1 MGKRKLTNNQQ
12 RHTQRIQEKRRARA
26 TAEGENI
33 PHSNLGAEQEGLVVT
48 RFGKTVDVED
58 KQGKTVRCK
67 IRQNMGELVCG
78 DKVIWQAENDDSG
91 VICAVIPRHSLL
103 ARPDFQGRKKLIAAN
118 IDQIMITCATQ
129 PELSPGLIDR
139 YLVAAEATGIT
150 PVIVT
155 NKIDLVDEKS
165 RPLLEQQLA
174 IYHQLGY
181 QIIYTSAVIQ
191 HGLDNLIQ
199 QLKDRTSIFVGH
211 SGVGKSSLVK
221 ALFPEQQIRIGEL
234 SEATG
239 KGVHTTTASTLYHL
253 PQGGELIDS
262 PGIREFGLWEIN
274 EAQVAE
280 GFLELRPHLGN
291 CRFRNCRHQ
300 NEPGCAIQ
308 EAARMGDI
316 SQQRLSSFYR
326 IVESLTEK

>member
-1 MGKRKLTNNQQ
+1 MGKRKLTDNQQ
-12 RHTQRIQEKRRARA
+12 RHTQRIQERRRARA
-26 TAEGENI
+26 ASKEQEIRPTA
-33 PHSNLGAEQEGLVVT
+33 LGPEQEGLVIT
-48 RFGKTVDVED
+48 RFGKTVDVESVER
-58 KQGKTVRCK
+58 KIVRCK
-67 IRQNMGELVCG
+67 VRQNIGELVCG
-78 DKVIWQAENDDSG
+78 DKVIWQAESDDSG
-91 VICAVIPRHSLL
+91 VICAVMPRHSLL
-103 ARPDFQGRKKLIAAN
+103 ARPDFQGKKKLIAAN

-150 PVIVT
+150 PIIVT
-155 NKIDLVDEKS
+155 NKIDLVDAES
-165 RPLLEQQLA
+165 RPQLEQQLS

-191 HGLDNLIQ
+191 HGLDDLIQ
-199 QLKDRTSIFVGH
+199 QLKGRISIFVGH

-280 GFLELRPHLGN
+280 GFVELRQHLGN

-308 EAARMGDI
+308 EAAQDGDI
-316 SQQRLSSFYR
+316 TPQRLNSFYR
-326 IVESLTEK
+326 IVASLSEK